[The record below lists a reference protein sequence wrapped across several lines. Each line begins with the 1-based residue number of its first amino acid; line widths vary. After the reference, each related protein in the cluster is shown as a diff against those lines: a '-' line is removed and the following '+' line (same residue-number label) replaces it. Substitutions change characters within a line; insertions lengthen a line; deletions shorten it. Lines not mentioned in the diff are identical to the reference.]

1 MYALRRGDLD
11 FLSEYDAAAR
21 RGAPRGTVVSLLVF
35 AGMFLVALV
44 WASWA
49 KLDEVTRGLGQVIPS
64 SKTQLIQSLEGGIV
78 KEILVRAGDR
88 VAKGAVLV
96 RIDDTGFS
104 SNLGESRAKQL
115 ALQSQ
120 VARLRHE
127 AEGALD
133 VEPPFTDELHKAAP
147 DIIANELELFRA
159 RRLSLDTQLR
169 VLQERIEQRT
179 LELSE
184 VNASLKRFNDNLK
197 LAEEDMKIKKP
208 LADRGIVAK
217 TDVLKIRR
225 DIADTSGQIATA
237 QETKSRTE
245 AAIREAKA
253 MFDEQ
258 EQKFR
263 QDARAEL
270 SQGMAELTVI
280 EETLRAAKDRV
291 VRADIRSPVEGIV
304 NKLNTNTVGGVV
316 QAGQTL
322 MEIVPLEDSLFVEA
336 KIRPSDIAFVHPRQ
350 PAVVKITAY
359 DFSVYGGLEGE
370 VELISPDSIY
380 DEQARESYYIVTVK
394 TLQSQLK
401 GKEGDLPIIPGMVAS
416 VDILT
421 GKKSVLDYLLK
432 PINKARSEAL
442 TER

>member
-1 MYALRRGDLD
+1 MYALRRDDLD

-21 RGAPRGTVVSLLVF
+21 RGAPRGTVISLLVF
-35 AGMFLVALV
+35 AGLFLAALA

-49 KLDEVTRGLGQVIPS
+49 RLDEVTRGLGQVIPS

-78 KEILVRAGDR
+78 KEILVRGGDR
-88 VAKGAVLV
+88 VTKGTVLV

-104 SNLGESRAKQL
+104 SNLGELRAKQL
-115 ALQSQ
+115 ALESQ
-120 VARLRHE
+120 VSRLRHE

-133 VEPPFTDELHKAAP
+133 VEPPFSADLRRDAP
-147 DIIANELELFRA
+147 AIIANELELYRA
-159 RRLSLDTQLR
+159 RQTSLDTQLR
-169 VLQERIEQRT
+169 ILNERMEQRT

-184 VNASLKRFNDNLK
+184 VNASLKRLADNLA
-197 LAEEDMKIKKP
+197 LAEEDLKIKQP
-208 LADRGIVAK
+208 LADKGIVAK

-225 DIADTSGQIATA
+225 DIADTAGQLAT
-237 QETKSRTE
+237 QRETKSRTE
-245 AAIREAKA
+245 ASIREAKA
-253 MFDEQ
+253 MYDEQ

-270 SQGMAELTVI
+270 TQGAAELTVI

-291 VRADIRSPVEGIV
+291 ARTDIKSPVDGIV

-322 MEIVPLEDSLFVEA
+322 MEIVPIEDSLFVEA

-359 DFSVYGGLEGE
+359 DFSIYGGLEGE

-380 DEQARESYYIVTVK
+380 DEAARESYYIVTVK
-394 TLQSQLK
+394 TLESQLK
-401 GKEGDLPIIPGMVAS
+401 GKEGELPIIPGMVAS

>member
-1 MYALRRGDLD
+1 MHALNRTDLD

-21 RGAPRGTVVSLLVF
+21 RGPPRGTILSLLVF
-35 AGMFLVALV
+35 AGIFAAAVV
-44 WASWA
+44 WAAWA
-49 KLDEVTRGLGQVIPS
+49 QLDEVTRGTGQVIPS

-78 KEILVRAGDR
+78 KEILVRSGDR
-88 VAKGAVLV
+88 VGKGDVLA

-104 SNLGESRAKQL
+104 SNLGELRAKQM
-115 ALQSQ
+115 ALESQ

-127 AEGALD
+127 AEGRLED
-133 VEPPFTDELHKAAP
+133 EPPFPQALQEAAP
-147 DIIANELELFRA
+147 AIIANELELYRA
-159 RRLSLDTQLR
+159 RKTSLDTQLR
-169 VLQERIEQRT
+169 ILQERVEQRN

-184 VNASLKRFNDNLK
+184 VSASLNRLEENLK
-197 LAEEDMKIKKP
+197 LANEDMKIKKP
-208 LADRGIVAK
+208 LADRGIVPK
-217 TDVLKIRR
+217 TDIIKIRR
-225 DIADTSGQIATA
+225 DIADTAGQLAT
-237 QETKSRTE
+237 QRETKSRIE
-245 AAIREAKA
+245 ASIREANA
-253 MFDEQ
+253 TLEEQ

-263 QDARAEL
+263 QEARAEL
-270 SQGMAELTVI
+270 SEKAAELTVI

-322 MEIVPLEDSLFVEA
+322 MEIVPLEDALFVEA

-359 DFSVYGGLEGE
+359 DFSIYGGLEGE
-370 VELISPDSIY
+370 VELISPDSTF
-380 DEQARESYYIVTVK
+380 DEITRENYYTVTVK

-401 GKEGDLPIIPGMVAS
+401 GKEGELPIIPGMVAS

-432 PINKARSEAL
+432 PINKARFEAL

>member
-1 MYALRRGDLD
+1 MYALKRGDLD

-21 RGAPRGTVVSLLVF
+21 RGAPKGTVTSLLIF
-35 AGMFLVALV
+35 ACLFLAALV

-49 KLDEVTRGLGQVIPS
+49 KLDEVTRGQGQVIPS

-78 KEILVRAGDR
+78 KEILVRPGDR
-88 VAKGAVLV
+88 VAKGAVLA
-96 RIDDTGFS
+96 RIDDTSFS
-104 SNLGESRAKQL
+104 SNLGELRAKQL
-115 ALQSQ
+115 ALQSKI
-120 VARLRHE
+120 ARLRHE

-133 VEPPFTDELHKAAP
+133 KEPPFPDELRKKAPA
-147 DIIANELELFRA
+147 IIANEIELFRA
-159 RRLSLDTQLR
+159 RRTSLDTQLR
-169 VLQERIEQRT
+169 ILKERTEQRT

-184 VNASLKRFNDNLK
+184 VDASLKRFNDNLK
-197 LAEEDMKIKKP
+197 LAEEDLKIKKP
-208 LADRGIVAK
+208 LADRGIVPK
-217 TDVLKIRR
+217 TDILKIRR
-225 DIADTSGQIATA
+225 DIADTSGQIAT
-237 QETKSRTE
+237 QEETRARTE
-245 AAIREAKA
+245 AAIREAQA
-253 MFDEQ
+253 LVDEQ

-263 QDARAEL
+263 QDAHTEL
-270 SQGMAELTVI
+270 SQSVADLTVI
-280 EETLRAAKDRV
+280 EESLRAAKDRV
-291 VRADIRSPVEGIV
+291 ARTDIKSPVEGIV

-322 MEIVPLEDSLFVEA
+322 MEIVPLEDALFVEA

-359 DFSVYGGLEGE
+359 DFSIYGGLEGE

-380 DEQARESYYIVTVK
+380 DEAARESYYIVTIK

-401 GKEGDLPIIPGMVAS
+401 GKEGELPIIPGMVAS

>member
-35 AGMFLVALV
+35 AGLFLVALV

-133 VEPPFTDELHKAAP
+133 VEPPFTDELRKAAP